1 LLNPASR
8 VDGELF
14 ELQLPR
20 SISGGWPPGR
30 ALLVLRGAVAGTMQ
44 VTAAAGSPGRVQW

>member
-1 LLNPASR
+1 

-20 SISGGWPPGR
+20 STGTGAGWPPGR
-30 ALLVLRGAVAGTMQ
+30 ALLVLRGAVAGIMQ
-44 VTAAAGSPGRVQW
+44 VTAAAEVPGRVQW